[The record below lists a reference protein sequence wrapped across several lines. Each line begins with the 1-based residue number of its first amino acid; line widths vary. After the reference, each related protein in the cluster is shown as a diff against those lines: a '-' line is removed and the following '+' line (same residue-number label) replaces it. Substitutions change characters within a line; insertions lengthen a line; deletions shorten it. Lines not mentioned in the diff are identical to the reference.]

1 MAKQK
6 ERNDKLREEKEKL
19 KKEKE
24 ELQKQKEEDESKK
37 VSTLVLHVSSQNG
50 WRALFSMNI
59 WASFCLLYWGG
70 EKKTLPELLQAFEV
84 AAAPTSGLVNLVFSR
99 QTGFF

>member
-50 WRALFSMNI
+50 WRALFSMC
-59 WASFCLLYWGG
+59 SPEPPFVLFTEE
-70 EKKTLPELLQAFEV
+70 EKKRPCLNRFKPLRSPQPEPLD
-84 AAAPTSGLVNLVFSR
+84 
-99 QTGFF
+99 

>member
-37 VSTLVLHVSSQNG
+37 VSTLVSHLKTAEMPCSACVHLSLILSS
-50 WRALFSMNI
+50 
-59 WASFCLLYWGG
+59 LLRRR
-70 EKKTLPELLQAFEV
+70 KKDPA
-84 AAAPTSGLVNLVFSR
+84 
-99 QTGFF
+99 